1 MSHFTTV
8 ETKMMDLTCIKQAC
22 EDLGLTLIEAEEE
35 MEVRGYMGQAERS
48 KMIIRVSDHYD
59 IGLHQTEQGY
69 EFVADW
75 WGVEMV
81 TGLKEQD
88 WMDQFVQ
95 RYAYNKVVEEVKVQ
109 GFTLEEEKVKDD
121 EIHLTVRRWS

>member
-8 ETKMMDLTCIKQAC
+8 ETKMMDLICIKQAC

-81 TGLKEQD
+81 TGLKEKD

-121 EIHLTVRRWS
+121 DIHLTVRRWS